1 MFAGLLIS
9 TALHAQVAEMP
20 PIGTI
25 DFFGLT
31 MSESEALEIVPF
43 KVGDAMEA
51 VARTMGF
58 LDPDSQP
65 LDFAAIFGAAHGSAQ
80 FVCCNEDGLTMA
92 YVGLTN
98 SEAPAVEYRD
108 APTGEVFLPEELI
121 DRYKRSMEYLFEAVQ
136 NPQGSEDQPQGHLL
150 VGYPPLRE
158 IQESFIVDARDK
170 QALLIQVL
178 HESVDPEHRSVA
190 AHVLGY
196 APDKKAIVRE
206 LVLAVRDSNG
216 AVRNNATRA
225 IGEIAVYAVTNPQLG
240 IEIDG
245 DVFVDMLNSLDW
257 TDRNKGLMVLH
268 MVSRTRDAELLSAL
282 RTRTLSALIEMCAWK
297 NLGHAEGACVILERI
312 LGLPEQDT
320 LHPRAS
326 TLAQARV
333 LAAEQQ

>member
-1 MFAGLLIS
+1 MFAGLFIS
-9 TALHAQVAEMP
+9 TALHAQVSEMP
-20 PIGTI
+20 AIGTI

-31 MSESEALEIVPF
+31 MSEPEALEIVPF

-65 LDFAAIFGAAHGSAQ
+65 LDFAAMFGAAHGSAQ

-92 YVGLTN
+92 YIGLTN
-98 SEAPAVEYRD
+98 SEVPAVEYRD
-108 APTGEVFLPEELI
+108 PPTAEVFLPEELI
-121 DRYKRSMEYLFEAVQ
+121 GRYKRSMEYLFEAVQ
-136 NPQGSEDQPQGHLL
+136 QPQGSEDQPQGHLL

-178 HESVDPEHRSVA
+178 HESVDPEQRSVA

-196 APDKKAIVRE
+196 APDKKAIVPE

-268 MVSRTRDAELLSAL
+268 MVSRTRDDELLSAL

-326 TLAQARV
+326 TLAQARA
-333 LAAEQQ
+333 LAAEP